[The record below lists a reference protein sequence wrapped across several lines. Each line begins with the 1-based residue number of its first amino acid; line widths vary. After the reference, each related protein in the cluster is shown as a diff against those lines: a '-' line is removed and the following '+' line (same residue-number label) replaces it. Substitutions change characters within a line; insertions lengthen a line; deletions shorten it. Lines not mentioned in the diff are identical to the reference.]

1 MCSSDLLLVAA
12 SQKLQRL
19 LNPQRGAL
27 VAVLCSPVNLKQ
39 AAEAEHTIEA
49 TLQASALSALHGSQH
64 DDERAALPNTLI
76 GISWQHATVPA
87 VVPEVLA

>member
-1 MCSSDLLLVAA
+1 MAA

-27 VAVLCSPVNLKQ
+27 VAVLCSPVSLKQ
-39 AAEAEHTIEA
+39 AAEAERSIET
-49 TLQASALSALHGSQH
+49 TLQANALSALHGSQH

-76 GISWQHATVPA
+76 GITWQHATVPVELPA
-87 VVPEVLA
+87 